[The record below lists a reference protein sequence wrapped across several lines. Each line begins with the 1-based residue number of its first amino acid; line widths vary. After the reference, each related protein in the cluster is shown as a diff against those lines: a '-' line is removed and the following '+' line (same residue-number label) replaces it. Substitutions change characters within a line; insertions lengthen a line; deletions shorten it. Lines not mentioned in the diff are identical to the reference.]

1 MQEVL
6 EKKAEIEKAFALDD
20 RLEGRL
26 DDSGEGTLGQC
37 NFSLS
42 LPFSFLSVF
51 SLFLSHFLPLPNSL

>member
-42 LPFSFLSVF
+42 LTHTHTHSLSLTL
-51 SLFLSHFLPLPNSL
+51 SLCI